1 MLRLVLTALLLTAFT
16 AQAEQTFKIIKIQG
30 KRAVVEMS
38 DPASVSVNDS
48 FSVGTGSVSTSVKT
62 SFRREYGIAANFSYF
77 NQTSA
82 PTSSQL
88 TLGGEFLWNFKQFEV
103 GPVLQYLS
111 TSSGGFNTS
120 STAFGAL
127 GYYNFN
133 ENKVGVEGV
142 FSAVGRVTQS
152 SGSGSSSTG
161 LAAGLNYRWFVLSG
175 DHCFS
180 FSALYST
187 TQYSGATVSG
197 IGLSGGIATYF

>member
-1 MLRLVLTALLLTAFT
+1 MFRIILTTLVFIALN
-16 AQAEQTFKIIKIQG
+16 AQAAQTFKVIKIQG

-38 DPASVSVNDS
+38 DPASVSVNES
-48 FSVGTGSVSTSVKT
+48 YSVGGINTSVKT
-62 SFRREYGIAANFSYF
+62 SFRRDYGLAANFSYF
-77 NQTSA
+77 NQTTA

-88 TLGGEFLWNFKQFEV
+88 TLGGEFLWNFKKFEI

-111 TSSGGFNTS
+111 TSSGGFSTS
-120 STAFGAL
+120 TTAFGAL

-133 ENKVGVEGV
+133 DNKVGVEGV
-142 FSAVGRVTQS
+142 FSAVGRISQS

-187 TQYSGATVSG
+187 TQTSGVSISG

>member
-1 MLRLVLTALLLTAFT
+1 MFRLTLTFFLLTAFT
-16 AQAEQTFKIIKIQG
+16 AQAEQTFKVIKIQG

-38 DPASVSVNDS
+38 EPSGVSVNDS
-48 FSVGTGSVSTSVKT
+48 FSVANGSSSTSVKT
-62 SFRREYGIAANFSYF
+62 SFRRDYGIAANFSYF

-88 TLGGEFLWNFKQFEV
+88 TLGGEFLWNFKQFEA

-111 TSSGGFNTS
+111 TSSGGFSTS
-120 STAFGAL
+120 STSFGAL
-127 GYYNFN
+127 GYFNFN

-142 FSAVGRVTQS
+142 FSALGRITQS

-180 FSALYST
+180 FSALYSQTQLSGT
-187 TQYSGATVSG
+187 TISGL
-197 IGLSGGIATYF
+197 GLSGGIATYF